1 VLHAL
6 LDRFTLLNARGD
18 ILPITPFLKGQA
30 FDPEAT
36 RAMGVAFDKARQAL
50 GLADRTDRA
59 TEIVAALI
67 IESAQTGE
75 RDPDRLCAA
84 AVKALKP

>member
-1 VLHAL
+1 M
-6 LDRFTLLNARGD
+6 
-18 ILPITPFLKGQA
+18 PIIPFLKGQV

-36 RAMGVAFDKARQAL
+36 RAMGLAFDKARQLL
-50 GLADRTDRA
+50 GLADRNDRA

-67 IESAQTGE
+67 IEEAQMGE

-84 AVKALKP
+84 VLKAYKPRQPDR

>member
-1 VLHAL
+1 M
-6 LDRFTLLNARGD
+6 
-18 ILPITPFLKGQA
+18 PIISFLKGQV

-36 RAMGVAFDKARQAL
+36 RAMGLAFDKARQLL
-50 GLADRTDRA
+50 GLADRNDRA

-67 IESAQTGE
+67 IEEAQMGE

-84 AVKALKP
+84 VLEAYKPHQPDR